1 MSQRGSVSY
10 QALLGE
16 LDLVL
21 LLEVPRLSLAF
32 ETFVNQCKAD
42 RPAEWAANEGIQ
54 FVMLKGSESS
64 HIHCQRLFMARVN
77 PLLKIAPA
85 PAGEHALKA

>member
-1 MSQRGSVSY
+1 MRLYKVSKGSILSSCHQRASVSY

-32 ETFVNQCKAD
+32 ETFVNQCQAD
-42 RPAEWAANEGIQ
+42 RPAEWAANEGMH
-54 FVMLKGSESS
+54 F
-64 HIHCQRLFMARVN
+64 
-77 PLLKIAPA
+77 
-85 PAGEHALKA
+85 